1 MGLERK
7 KAVAGQLLIGLEIIQ
22 PKARHVRAFLCPPIV
37 PDLVDHP
44 GHQHGQDPQTNHLCH
59 EGRHRRSP

>member
-1 MGLERK
+1 MW
-7 KAVAGQLLIGLEIIQ
+7 VALLPALGSDPNQ
-22 PKARHVRAFLCPPIV
+22 AARYVRAFLRPPIV

-44 GHQHGQDPQTNHLCH
+44 GHQHGQDPQANHLCH